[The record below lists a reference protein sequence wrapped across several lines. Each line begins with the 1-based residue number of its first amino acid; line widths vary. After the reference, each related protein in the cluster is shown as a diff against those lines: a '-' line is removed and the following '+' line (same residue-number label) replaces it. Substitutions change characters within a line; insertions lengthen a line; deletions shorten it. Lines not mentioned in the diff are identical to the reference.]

1 MLTRCTPHA
10 LCLWLP
16 AVRPLR
22 KCITALTCLVLTCAA
37 TAARSEA
44 QLPPVGHIKLVHGDV
59 TLINREGSAR
69 VAAVNH
75 VIHEGDH
82 ILTGPSGELHAEMTD
97 GALLAARPNAHIRVD
112 TYRLTGTRS
121 DNTWLQLFRG
131 GMRFVTGWVARSN
144 PPAFRLRTPVATIGI
159 RGTDF
164 DVFHLSEAELSE
176 PDELGTHMLVHEG
189 ATLLST
195 DVGELEVAA
204 GEAAF
209 ALATDALPE
218 AHRSVPGFFQRKR
231 GQFDRLADIHASDIQ
246 GIMMAKLTALS
257 LARTGET
264 LQQRLDRFR
273 VENPDNTMSDRE
285 VMERVMRRAP
295 RRGGPDGGG
304 RSGRGGGG
312 GKR

>member
-1 MLTRCTPHA
+1 MLTSCTPDSR
-10 LCLWLP
+10 CLWLP
-16 AVRPLR
+16 GVWPLR
-22 KCITALTCLVLTCAA
+22 KWMMALACLVLTCAA
-37 TAARSEA
+37 TAARSEV
-44 QLPPVGHIKLVHGDV
+44 QPPAVGHIKLVHGDV
-59 TLINREGSAR
+59 TLISRDGSAQA
-69 VAAVNH
+69 AAVSQI
-75 VIHEGDH
+75 IHEGDH
-82 ILTGPSGELHAEMTD
+82 ILTGPTGELHAEMTD
-97 GALLAARPNAHIRVD
+97 GALLAARPNAHIRID
-112 TYRLTGTRS
+112 AYRLTGTRS
-121 DNTWLQLFRG
+121 DNAWLQLFRG
-131 GMRFVTGWVARSN
+131 GLRFVTGWVARSN

-164 DVFHLSEAELSE
+164 DTFHLSEAELPE
-176 PDELGTHMLVHEG
+176 PDELGTHILVHEG

-195 DVGELEVAA
+195 DMGELEVTA

-209 ALATDALPE
+209 ALANDTLPQ

-273 VENPDNTMSDRE
+273 EENPDNTMSDRE

-295 RRGGPDGGG
+295 RRGGPDGAG
-304 RSGRGGGG
+304 RAGRGGSG